1 VVAKCLIAI
10 GIAGL
15 LACGG
20 ASSQAQQLN
29 SGPGVGPSE
38 ALSQPAAPPVSAP
51 EHLLG
56 DWLGIRPKLE
66 ARGITLALDWT
77 AEVAGNVTGG
87 PKRGATYAGQV
98 GFGAD
103 FDMDKLAGLRGLAAH
118 VVIVNRQGSLNSTMF
133 GEKLNPTQEIYGAG
147 GDTVVHLVYAYLEQK
162 LLGGRVDVAVGRM
175 PVLNDFAANTLY
187 CNFMNNSL
195 CGNPKLIPSADSGM
209 SSYPDAVFGGRVR
222 VRPTPDTYIQAGVY
236 EVNQGIYNYAANY
249 RSGFKFDGSHDSG
262 VEVPVEIGYEPLV
275 GASKMPGHYKLGF
288 AYDSS
293 SDRKFID
300 NSAAFATGSRGN
312 GNKTEFWAL
321 ADQMVL
327 RNGPGGTDGVI
338 VLAGYIHSN
347 PDLSNYNDQVFVAA
361 LDSDFWALRPK
372 DTIGFLFSYTGIS
385 GRLGKEQA
393 LDIEFGR
400 PFAGGS
406 TGIQTHSA
414 LIELNY
420 DIHVARGVNF
430 APDFQY
436 FFRPNAQSNTQD
448 AAVFGF
454 KSHVNF

>member
-1 VVAKCLIAI
+1 MVGKYSCAV

-15 LACGG
+15 LTFGG
-20 ASSQAQQLN
+20 QASRAQQLN

-66 ARGITLALDWT
+66 AHGITLSLDWT
-77 AEVAGNVTGG
+77 AEVAGNVSGG
-87 PKRGATYAGQV
+87 PKRGVTYAGQV

-103 FDMDKLAGLRGLAAH
+103 FDMDKLAGLKGLAAH
-118 VVIVNRQGSLNSTMF
+118 VVIVNREGSLDSTLF
-133 GEKLNPTQEIYGAG
+133 GETLNPTQEIYGAG
-147 GDTVVHLVYAYLEQK
+147 GDTAVHLVYAYLDQK
-162 LLGGRVDVAVGRM
+162 LLGGRIDVAVGRM

-195 CGNPKLIPSADSGM
+195 CGNPKLIPSADVGM
-209 SSYPDAVFGGRVR
+209 SSYPDATFGGRVR
-222 VRPTPDTYIQAGVY
+222 FRPTPTTYIQAGVY
-236 EVNQGIYNYAANY
+236 EVSQGIYTYPNF
-249 RSGFKFDGSHDSG
+249 RSGFKFDGSQDSG
-262 VEVPVEIGYEPLV
+262 VEVPVELGYEPLV
-275 GASKMPGHYKLGF
+275 GPSRMPGHYKLGLG
-288 AYDSS
+288 YDSS

-300 NSAAFATGSRGN
+300 NAGAFAAGSRGN

-321 ADQMVL
+321 ADQMVV
-327 RNGPGGTDGVI
+327 RNGPGDTDGI
-338 VLAGYIHSN
+338 ILLAGYTHAN

-372 DTIGFLFSYTGIS
+372 DTIGFLFNYTGIS

-420 DIHVARGVNF
+420 DIQVTRGVNF

-436 FFRPNAQSNTQD
+436 FFRPNAQSNTKD

>member
-1 VVAKCLIAI
+1 MIAKYAATV
-10 GIAGL
+10 GIVGL
-15 LACGG
+15 LTFG
-20 ASSQAQQLN
+20 SQISDAQQIN
-29 SGPGVGPSE
+29 SGPGVGPSK
-38 ALSQPAAPPVSAP
+38 ALSQPAAPPAATP

-77 AEVAGNVTGG
+77 AEVAGNVSGG
-87 PKRGATYAGQV
+87 PKRGVTYAGQI
-98 GFGAD
+98 GLGSD
-103 FDMDKLAGLRGLAAH
+103 FDMDKLAGLRALAAH
-118 VVIVNRQGSLNSTMF
+118 VVIVNREGSLNGKMF
-133 GEKLNPTQEIYGAG
+133 GENLNPTQEIYGAG
-147 GDTVVHLVYAYLEQK
+147 GDTAVHLVYAYLEQK
-162 LLGGRVDVAVGRM
+162 LLGGRIDVAVGRM

-195 CGNPKLIPSADSGM
+195 CGIPSADSGM
-209 SSYPDAVFGGRVR
+209 SSYPDATFGGRVR
-222 VRPTPDTYIQAGVY
+222 FRPTPATYIQAGVY
-236 EVNQGIYNYAANY
+236 EVSQGIYNYANF
-249 RSGFKFDGSHDSG
+249 RSGFKFDGSQDSG

-275 GASKMPGHYKLGF
+275 GASKIPGHYKLGF
-288 AYDSS
+288 GYDSS

-300 NSAAFATGSRGN
+300 NGTASATGSRGR

-321 ADQMVL
+321 ADQMVV
-327 RNGPGGTDGVI
+327 RNGPGGTDGI
-338 VLAGYIHSN
+338 ILLAGYVHSN
-347 PDLSNYNDQVFVAA
+347 PDLSNYNDQVFLAA

-372 DTIGFLFSYTGIS
+372 DTVGFLFSYTGIS

-400 PFAGGS
+400 PFAGGA

-436 FFRPNAQSNTQD
+436 FFRPNAQSNTKD